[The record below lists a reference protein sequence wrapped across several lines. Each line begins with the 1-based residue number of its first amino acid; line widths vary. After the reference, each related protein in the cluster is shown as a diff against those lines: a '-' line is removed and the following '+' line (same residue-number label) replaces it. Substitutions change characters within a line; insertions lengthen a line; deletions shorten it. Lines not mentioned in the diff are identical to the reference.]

1 MGRKIEENIARD
13 IRNDK
18 DLQARDWV
26 PVHFWEKEVL
36 KNLDSCIASIEEIV
50 EVQRELLID
59 EKETALC
66 DNGGDKVVEY

>member
-1 MGRKIEENIARD
+1 MI
-13 IRNDK
+13 
-18 DLQARDWV
+18 V
-26 PVHFWEKEVL
+26 
-36 KNLDSCIASIEEIV
+36 IASIEEIV